1 MGQTTHDVWEF
12 LGLDKIPSCLA
23 TSNNNDSTGN
33 QLESR
38 IRIDINPRTTSF
50 ELHMHS
56 LVRAFTVLAL
66 YQETILSVSKTH

>member
-1 MGQTTHDVWEF
+1 MPLQLIRAEFKCGENILNKLFQMGQTTHDVWEF

-23 TSNNNDSTGN
+23 TSNNNDCTGN

-50 ELHMHS
+50 ELCM
-56 LVRAFTVLAL
+56 L
-66 YQETILSVSKTH
+66 